1 MTTVALVLYAAGL
14 ATAFGGRTWVHR
26 RRTGSSGFHGISGP
40 PGSLRWWA
48 GMLFVLA
55 VVLAGAAPILVL
67 TDVSALPEVPGAVA
81 GTGLGLMLLGL
92 AGVLGAQTAMGTS
105 WRVGVSEAER
115 TDLVTDW
122 AFAVVRN
129 PVFSAMVVAVAGL
142 AAAVPTA
149 LSLTAL
155 GCLVAAVQLQVRVIE
170 EPYLLRVHGADY
182 GAYAARTGRF
192 VPGVG
197 HLRPAPR
204 ASAT

>member
-26 RRTGSSGFHGISGP
+26 RRTGSSGFYGISGP

-115 TDLVTDW
+115 TDLVTDG

-129 PVFSAMVVAVAGL
+129 PVFSAMVVAVAVL

-149 LSLTAL
+149 LL
-155 GCLVAAVQLQVRVIE
+155 RVIE